1 MSRVD
6 GTISEFTEEIDPLVF
21 GFGAGITLLFVAVFA
36 ASPEMAAKAVSGIN
50 QMILKHFNWA
60 FLVLM
65 LGFVIFLV
73 YLIIGPWGN
82 IRLGNNS
89 PEYSYLSYFSM
100 MFSAGLAAGVVFWGP
115 VEAIMHY
122 QNVPPLYDVTAKTEA
137 AMPIAMQYSLFHW
150 SITQWSGFT
159 IMGIAISYFSYV
171 RDAPLR
177 ISAVLTPFFGPDNV
191 NNSWGTLVEILAVF
205 ATIGGVATS
214 LGFIGSQLITGVEF
228 KWGVQLGDLGV
239 LSVVTGM
246 TVLFT
251 LSLILG
257 VDRGIRRIANFNIA
271 VFVALMLMTLL
282 VGPTLFILQVGTQAM
297 GGFVGDFFKMSLFV
311 HVAQNGQ
318 WVNQWTAF
326 YWVWPLSWSPF
337 IGLFIAR
344 ISRGRSVREVAFTGI
359 GATAIATIPWFIV
372 LGGTGLWMQHTGVT
386 DILGPVNQ
394 YSEAVAGYVLFNAL
408 PLGELLTVGFI
419 VLVTASFITSAD
431 SATLAVSMMTT
442 GGKEH
447 PSAINRIFWGVSLG
461 LITAILLIIGGI
473 EALQS
478 AAVITGGPFAIV
490 CLVATIGLIHA
501 FGNERGTVL
510 LQEET
515 TLIDWSLNRKPNQQ
529 RTLNSSE
536 DD

>member
-1 MSRVD
+1 MSQMDETV
-6 GTISEFTEEIDPLVF
+6 SEFADEIDPIVF
-21 GFGAGITLLFVAVFA
+21 GFGVGVTLLFVAVFA
-36 ASPEMAAKAVSGIN
+36 ASPKLAAKSVSEIN
-50 QMILKHFNWA
+50 QIILTYFNWA
-60 FLVLM
+60 FLVLV
-65 LGFVIFLV
+65 LGFVLFLV
-73 YLIIGPWGN
+73 YLIIGSWGD
-82 IRLGNNS
+82 IRLGNGP
-89 PEYSYLSYFSM
+89 PEYNYLSYFSM

-115 VEAIMHY
+115 VEAIMHF

-150 SITQWSGFT
+150 SISQWSGFT
-159 IMGIAISYFSYV
+159 VMGIAISYFSYV
-171 RDAPLR
+171 RGAPLR
-177 ISAVLTPFFGPDNV
+177 VSAVLTPFVGPDNV
-191 NNSWGTLVEILAVF
+191 DNSWGTLIEILATF
-205 ATIGGVATS
+205 ATLGGVATS
-214 LGFIGSQLITGVEF
+214 LGFIGNQLITGVEF

-239 LSVVTGM
+239 LFVVTGM

-251 LSLILG
+251 LSLVVG
-257 VDRGIRRIANFNIA
+257 VDRGIRRIANFNIT
-271 VFVALMLMTLL
+271 VFVALTLITLL
-282 VGPTLFILQVGTQAM
+282 VGPTIFILQIGTQAM

-344 ISRGRSVREVAFTGI
+344 ISRGRTVREVAFTGI
-359 GATAIATIPWFIV
+359 GATALATIPWFVV
-372 LGGTGLWMQHTGVT
+372 LGGTGLWMQYTGVT
-386 DILGPVNQ
+386 DVLGPVNR
-394 YSEAVAGYVLFNAL
+394 YGEAVSGYVLFNAL
-408 PLGELLTVGFI
+408 PLGQLLTAGFV
-419 VLVTASFITSAD
+419 VLIIASFITSAD

-478 AAVITGGPFAIV
+478 AAVITGGPFTIV
-490 CLVATIGLIHA
+490 CFVATIGLMHA
-501 FGNERGTVL
+501 FGNERGSIL
-510 LQEET
+510 FQEET
-515 TLIDWSLNRKPNQQ
+515 TLADWSFGRKSNQQ
-529 RTLNSSE
+529 RTPNSNE